1 MALDRRIF
9 VASLLILL
17 THESR
22 SQEGVCGR
30 PQINSRI
37 VGGQVAPEGSWP
49 WQASLH
55 FSGGHRCGGSLINN
69 RWVLSAAH
77 CFQGVRASDVTVY
90 LGRQSQ
96 QGDNPNEEAL
106 RVTQIIN
113 HPDYDSTTINNDI
126 SLLQL
131 AATVSFTNYIQ
142 PVCLA
147 APESTFHTGTDS
159 WVTGWGN
166 IGSGVPL
173 PFPRNLMEVEVPIRG
188 NRECNCNYGV
198 GRITDNMV
206 CAGLRSGGK
215 DSCQGDS
222 GGPLVIKQNSRWIQ
236 AGIVSFGTGCA
247 QPDTPGVYAR
257 VSQYK
262 TWINSHITSNQP
274 GFLLFTSSGIDE
286 DLSITCAG
294 LPTVPAP
301 TPTPQEVFCGNAP
314 LNSRLLNG
322 SSVTAGTW
330 PWMASLQKNGSHVCG
345 GTLVSANAVLSNANC
360 FSGSPVPSEWTVI
373 LGRLNQN
380 GSNPFEATANV
391 TNITLSN
398 VTGSNV
404 AVLHLETSPTLSDY
418 VQPICLDSGQTFAE
432 GLTCWVAGWSA
443 QRGGEEQRLQEF
455 QTRVVNC
462 GNVSSGGNICTETFT
477 LEQGDSG
484 GPLMCK
490 MGSAWVQAAVLSF
503 EDPNRRTRQSI
514 MSFTTLS
521 SFSSFLRDT
530 LGSLL
535 SPDPGRATTISSNT
549 TMSASTSTSTGAAV
563 RPLFAPFALSLCFWV
578 LS

>member
-1 MALDRRIF
+1 MLMMSDEC
-9 VASLLILL
+9 VTHSL
-17 THESR
+17 
-22 SQEGVCGR
+22 CGR

-55 FSGGHRCGGSLINN
+55 VSGGHRCGGSLINN

-77 CFQGVRASDVTVY
+77 CFQGVRPSSVTVY

-96 QGDNPNEEAL
+96 QGSNPNEEAL

-113 HPDYDSTTINNDI
+113 HPDYDSNTINNDI

-131 AATVSFTNYIQ
+131 AETVSFTTYIQ

-173 PFPRNLMEVEVPIRG
+173 PFPQNLMEVEVPIRG

-286 DLSITCAG
+286 DLSFTCAG

-301 TPTPQEVFCGNAP
+301 TPSE
-314 LNSRLLNG
+314 
-322 SSVTAGTW
+322 
-330 PWMASLQKNGSHVCG
+330 
-345 GTLVSANAVLSNANC
+345 SNANC
-360 FSGSPVPSEWTVI
+360 FSG
-373 LGRLNQN
+373 
-380 GSNPFEATANV
+380 
-391 TNITLSN
+391 
-398 VTGSNV
+398 
-404 AVLHLETSPTLSDY
+404 
-418 VQPICLDSGQTFAE
+418 
-432 GLTCWVAGWSA
+432 
-443 QRGGEEQRLQEF
+443 
-455 QTRVVNC
+455 
-462 GNVSSGGNICTETFT
+462 
-477 LEQGDSG
+477 
-484 GPLMCK
+484 
-490 MGSAWVQAAVLSF
+490 
-503 EDPNRRTRQSI
+503 
-514 MSFTTLS
+514 
-521 SFSSFLRDT
+521 
-530 LGSLL
+530 
-535 SPDPGRATTISSNT
+535 
-549 TMSASTSTSTGAAV
+549 
-563 RPLFAPFALSLCFWV
+563 
-578 LS
+578 